1 MAPRAAARHPCGP
14 GHPRPGRRLRGRA
27 VLWSNQGDKRLDY
40 GGYAKGFD
48 RIILQGDPDAL
59 DFIAY
64 YATGDRVT
72 AACSIGRNPAF
83 TAFLHLLG
91 LGRLPP
97 AAAIEA
103 GADLPALARA

>member
-1 MAPRAAARHPCGP
+1 MW
-14 GHPRPGRRLRGRA
+14 PRPSSAGAAPSRA
-27 VLWSNQGDKRLDY
+27 LPFFWSNQGDKRLDY

-64 YATGDRVT
+64 YVTGDRVT

-97 AAAIEA
+97 AAEIEA
-103 GADLPALARA
+103 GADLPALAREAA